1 MSVPHLQHL
10 PFLLVHFTFSHDV
23 NSALFLLCHKG
34 ASVHLPPPPPTDRW
48 VTSFFFLTGR
58 GPLHEM
64 AFSAFSRSLLGR
76 TNTFSSQFLLTP
88 RISLNALPL
97 PLLILTL
104 FLLPFPLLLLCT
116 RQNFSMDKAS
126 SWFPPISF
134 RALYRLRYL
143 TLFQLALSLL
153 SPIRRYF
160 VMSIFLKSLLVLSR
174 RIPNSALNAVSLVP
188 F

>member
-1 MSVPHLQHL
+1 M
-10 PFLLVHFTFSHDV
+10 
-23 NSALFLLCHKG
+23 
-34 ASVHLPPPPPTDRW
+34 HLPPPPPTDRW

-76 TNTFSSQFLLTP
+76 TNTFSSQVLLTP

-143 TLFQLALSLL
+143 TLFQLVLFVTFSHTALLATYVWQLATSFWVCSLL
-153 SPIRRYF
+153 LYVAFSTFSRPVRMCFLVDAFPVLLLLLYCSSYL
-160 VMSIFLKSLLVLSR
+160 SI
-174 RIPNSALNAVSLVP
+174 
-188 F
+188 